1 MQAPRV
7 RLCATL
13 FALCWILT
21 LVINEE
27 LVNAAKSNQR
37 TRSIQMRQNS
47 EINSKRE
54 DLQDGFSEDTQ
65 MDEPGAEEMVEKQKP
80 KGKKTPEELLAGKL
94 HHKMLN
100 IQKRHLDCA

>member
-7 RLCATL
+7 PLCATL
-13 FALCWILT
+13 FALCWILS

-37 TRSIQMRQNS
+37 TRSIQMSQNS

-54 DLQDGFSEDTQ
+54 DVEDGFSEDTQ
-65 MDEPGAEEMVEKQKP
+65 MDEPGEEEMVEKQKP

-94 HHKMLN
+94 LNKMLN
-100 IQKRHLDCA
+100 IQ